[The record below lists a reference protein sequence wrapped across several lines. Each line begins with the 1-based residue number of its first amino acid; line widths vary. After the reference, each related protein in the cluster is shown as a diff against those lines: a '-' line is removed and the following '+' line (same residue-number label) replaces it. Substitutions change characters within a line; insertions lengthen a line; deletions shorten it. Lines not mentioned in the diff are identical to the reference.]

1 MAAQGYR
8 PPAPSYAQLNSPVV
22 VVGPQFCL
30 QYPVDFTVVEKA
42 LHITDGNFTVTD
54 VNGTVAFKVKGKMLS
69 LRDRRVLLDNAG
81 NPVLSMQQ
89 KVFTAHRRWVVYR
102 GDSTDSKDLLFS
114 TKKSSLIQFKTEL
127 SVYLAANT
135 SEKACDFK
143 VKGSYG
149 ERACTIYLGESDTI
163 VAQMRRQHT
172 LKNAMLGK
180 DMFGV
185 TIYPNID
192 YAFIVALIVILDE
205 VNDDRGD

>member
-1 MAAQGYR
+1 MAVYQ

-22 VVGPQFCL
+22 VVSPQFCV

-42 LHITDGNFTVTD
+42 LHITDGNFAITD
-54 VNGTVAFKVKGKMLS
+54 VNGDVAFKVKGKMLS
-69 LRDRRVLLDNAG
+69 LRDRRILLDNAG
-81 NPVLSMQQ
+81 NPILSMQQ
-89 KVFTAHRRWVVYR
+89 KVFTVHRRWEAYR

-127 SVYLAANT
+127 NVYLAANT
-135 SEKACDFK
+135 SEQACDFK

-163 VAQMRRQHT
+163 VAQMRRQHK
-172 LKNAMLGK
+172 LKNTIFGQ

-205 VNDDRGD
+205 INHDRND